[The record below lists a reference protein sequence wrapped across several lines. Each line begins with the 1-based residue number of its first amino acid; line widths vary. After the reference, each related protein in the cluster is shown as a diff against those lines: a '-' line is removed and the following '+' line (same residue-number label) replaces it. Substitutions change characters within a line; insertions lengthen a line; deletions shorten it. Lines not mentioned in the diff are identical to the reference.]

1 MPDGLLSLMKLL
13 VAKVCILRRH
23 LTLGI
28 SPAGGCCLLVRGSK
42 SITSSTVLLRALVF
56 KGDIV
61 KCDNILLTN
70 GLIQRSLWGKVGRVM
85 W

>member
-1 MPDGLLSLMKLL
+1 VYFKQAFDLGHLSCRGD
-13 VAKVCILRRH
+13 AVCC
-23 LTLGI
+23 I
-28 SPAGGCCLLVRGSK
+28 SVSK

-61 KCDNILLTN
+61 KCDNILLMNDST
-70 GLIQRSLWGKVGRVM
+70 LVSLWGRVGRVM